1 MTKEEKILN
10 DGLEKV
16 PEKKDNT
23 NWISSLAFFNSIGCS
38 PFWAKVK
45 LALSLAYYR
54 ITAFFIPISKSARLQ
69 SSNSKNPRNIGNLKE
84 LVGFVGSAGLTQV
97 TQGTQGTQGTL
108 NRQGDCEGCAFAFL

>member
-69 SSNSKNPRNIGNLKE
+69 SIIL
-84 LVGFVGSAGLTQV
+84 FVRMEQLMLSYNCRIRLH
-97 TQGTQGTQGTL
+97 
-108 NRQGDCEGCAFAFL
+108 N